1 MLQKYLNYYIVKI
14 VQSFWSGNQKEFTNS
29 HGWFNYKYNWISWI
43 LSCHQLVKYHKEVE
57 LFTDQFGYEILIKKL
72 QLPYTK
78 VHVVLDE
85 LNQYHKDLWA
95 IAKIKTFQ
103 MQKEPFLH
111 VDGDVFVWESLT
123 EKFKDSNLVT
133 QNLEVTTDYYRQG
146 WKALYPSLTFLP
158 EAMNDFHNN
167 KSNLACN
174 MGIIGG
180 TNLEFFKDF
189 TQKSIE
195 FVDKNELN
203 WEELKDLNFNVFF
216 EQVLFYELSKQRAEK
231 IDFRFLEIPKDN
243 EYRGFGDFH
252 KVPDRSFLHLLGVYK
267 RHHSM
272 CKAMEVYT
280 MKYYP
285 ENYSKLTTLVN
296 EHNKNNTEI
305 DNLTSGKVG
314 ELLMNY
320 EQELK
325 NSNQN
330 IDNYLLKRDL
340 YNEGMP
346 LKFDAFIKNGVEF
359 KIVLNGD
366 FERKTHSENNS
377 TIDYLE
383 ISELNS
389 INEIYALDQID
400 KIMLQELENP
410 IAYSDFILRCKEY
423 FEGNEDEKQ
432 TTFLKLIN
440 NRLRKYIV
448 LKIISVITAT

>member
-1 MLQKYLNYYIVKI
+1 MKI

-29 HGWFNYKYNWISWI
+29 YGWFTYKYNWLSWI

-57 LFTDQFGYEILIKKL
+57 LYTDQFGYEILIGKL

-85 LNQYHKDLWA
+85 LNHYHKDLWA

-146 WKALYPSLTFLP
+146 WKTIFPNLAFLP
-158 EAMNDFHNN
+158 EAMIDFHNN

-180 TNLEFFKDF
+180 TNFDFFNDF

-203 WEELKDLNFNVFF
+203 WGELKDLNFNVFF
-216 EQVLFYELSKQRAEK
+216 EQVLFYELAKQRGEK
-231 IDFRFLEIPKDN
+231 IDFRFLEIPNDN

-267 RHHSM
+267 RNPSM

-285 ENYSKLTTLVN
+285 ESYSRLAILIN
-296 EHNKNNTEI
+296 EHNKNDVEI
-305 DNLTSGKVG
+305 DNLTYKKVD

-320 EQELK
+320 EDELIS
-325 NSNQN
+325 NSQK
-330 IDNYLLKRDL
+330 IENYLLKRDL
-340 YNEGMP
+340 FNEGMP
-346 LKFDAFIKNGVEF
+346 LKYDAFIKNGIDF
-359 KIVLNGD
+359 KIILNSGFD
-366 FERKTHSENNS
+366 KRTYSENNN
-377 TIDYLE
+377 IVDYIE
-383 ISELNS
+383 IRELNC
-389 INEIYALDQID
+389 IPAIYALDQVD
-400 KIMLQELENP
+400 KIMVQELESST
-410 IAYSDFILRCKEY
+410 AYSDFIMRCKEY
-423 FEGNEDEKQ
+423 FGGNEEEEQ
-432 TTFLKLIN
+432 AAFLLLIN

-448 LKIISVITAT
+448 LKIISIITAT